1 MRLVDADAMKDTND
15 NVIAVIDPETKS
27 KYWISLNNY
36 INAQPTVDTIKHG
49 HWYYAPDRPV
59 GCGTTIGGMF
69 CSNCGGDCPSGSH
82 PYREF
87 KYCPYCGARMDDEV
101 TE

>member
-1 MRLVDADAMKDTND
+1 MRLIDADRLEREWNQHKTMID
-15 NVIAVIDPETKS
+15 NVD
-27 KYWISLNNY
+27 
-36 INAQPTVDTIKHG
+36 AQPTVDTIKHG
-49 HWYYAPDRPV
+49 HWYYALDRPV

>member
-1 MRLVDADAMKDTND
+1 MRLIDADRLEREWNQH
-15 NVIAVIDPETKS
+15 N
-27 KYWISLNNY
+27 
-36 INAQPTVDTIKHG
+36 IKHG